1 MQVVS
6 DLVAMQ
12 QYTCHQAFDSQN
24 MSSQLNLP
32 HCKDEQEKYLETE
45 LTYAKFQV
53 WVFQSLGLNVS
64 HILSSNKFAKDSQ
77 HRFLFGKD

>member
-1 MQVVS
+1 
-6 DLVAMQ
+6 
-12 QYTCHQAFDSQN
+12 

-32 HCKDEQEKYLETE
+32 HCKDKQEKYLETE
-45 LTYAKFQV
+45 LTYAKLV
-53 WVFQSLGLNVS
+53 LNVS